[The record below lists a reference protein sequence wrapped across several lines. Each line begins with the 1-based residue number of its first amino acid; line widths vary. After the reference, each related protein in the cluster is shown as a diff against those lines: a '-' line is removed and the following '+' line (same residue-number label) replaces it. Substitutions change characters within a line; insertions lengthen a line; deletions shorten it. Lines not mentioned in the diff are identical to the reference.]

1 MKKLFIISLLA
12 LTLAASA
19 CGKPGTKPVTSGSAG
34 TDKSPV
40 SSGTVTDEP
49 KSDGF
54 VFTFGGKEICRGMSG
69 ADAVAILGEYE
80 NKTESPSCAFDGT
93 ETAYYYSSVQL
104 TTYTDK
110 SQPEKVLSIYLQDDS
125 VSTGEKIS
133 VGDAKDKV
141 MSTYGA
147 PADESENGATFEK
160 NGTKLSFVFRDG
172 AVSSILYSFEG

>member
-12 LTLAASA
+12 LTLAAAS
-19 CGKPGTKPVTSGSAG
+19 CGKPGNATATSGTA
-34 TDKSPV
+34 D
-40 SSGTVTDEP
+40 SGTTPASQSTASDDP
-49 KSDGF
+49 KAEGF

-93 ETAYYYSSVQL
+93 ETVYYYSSVQL

-110 SQPEKVLSIYLQDDS
+110 NQPEKVLSIYLQDDS
-125 VSTGEKIS
+125 VSTAENIS
-133 VGDAKDKV
+133 VGDSKDKV
-141 MSTYGA
+141 MSAYGT
-147 PADESENGATFEK
+147 PAEESENGAAFEK

>member
-40 SSGTVTDEP
+40 SSGTVTDGP

-93 ETAYYYSSVQL
+93 ETVYYYSSVQL

-141 MSTYGA
+141 MSTYGT
-147 PADESENGATFEK
+147 PADESENGATFEEK
-160 NGTKLSFVFRDG
+160 S
-172 AVSSILYSFEG
+172 

>member
-69 ADAVAILGEYE
+69 ADAVAILGEYK
-80 NKTESPSCAFDGT
+80 NKTGIP
-93 ETAYYYSSVQL
+93 
-104 TTYTDK
+104 
-110 SQPEKVLSIYLQDDS
+110 VLRL
-125 VSTGEKIS
+125 
-133 VGDAKDKV
+133 
-141 MSTYGA
+141 
-147 PADESENGATFEK
+147 
-160 NGTKLSFVFRDG
+160 
-172 AVSSILYSFEG
+172 